1 MSFSLLAVLRV
12 RKIQQ
17 DQAAAAVGVA
27 QHGARLARSEHARR
41 EALLDGRP
49 DPGTAVAAQWLATVA
64 GNLAMAADAHYARL
78 AAMTAEEE
86 IAVAL
91 DSWAHAK
98 MAHEGIERLEVRYND
113 GVRREAEAAE
123 QRAADDRTGAAHHAR
138 TLALLGDG
146 VEA

>member
-1 MSFSLLAVLRV
+1 MSFSLAAVLRV

-17 DQAAAAVGVA
+17 DQAAAAVGAA

-49 DPGTAVAAQWLATVA
+49 DPGSAVAAQWLATCA

-78 AAMTAEEE
+78 ASMTADEE
-86 IAVAL
+86 IAAAL
-91 DSWAHAK
+91 DSWSRAK
-98 MAHEGIERLEVRYND
+98 MAHEGIERLEVRYED
-113 GVRREAEAAE
+113 GVRRDAEAAE

-138 TLALLGDG
+138 GLAVVVDG
-146 VEA
+146 VEQ